1 MKVQEVSSFEVCKL
15 DGAEVHDEDTV
26 FPMTIACA
34 AQVSALRELI
44 AGILG
49 EGQYPVPPRLLTLYV
64 ARKNNG
70 VWLEDGDHVKG
81 FLRGSI
87 DSQYKMLSSWR
98 LNDAKL
104 FGLNAYLG
112 EKVIHV
118 LVERPTTESQ
128 DCGGVMGPFRVGAA
142 ASASCPTQFDGTL
155 ASGAK
160 QDYTRR
166 NRLDARRKPK
176 RAGGYAEVTRRVD
189 CEDAQ
194 VGYNTS

>member
-1 MKVQEVSSFEVCKL
+1 
-15 DGAEVHDEDTV
+15 
-26 FPMTIACA
+26 MTIACA

-44 AGILG
+44 AGILS

-64 ARKNNG
+64 ARKNDG
-70 VWLEDGDHVKG
+70 AWLEDGDHVKG

-142 ASASCPTQFDGTL
+142 AVLPAPRNLAALSHQEPNKFIREGIVLMRGESQNAPVDTWKSRGESTVKMRRWGTTPADLLGTDTASP
-155 ASGAK
+155 S
-160 QDYTRR
+160 
-166 NRLDARRKPK
+166 
-176 RAGGYAEVTRRVD
+176 
-189 CEDAQ
+189 
-194 VGYNTS
+194 